1 MPDIVLVP
9 FAAALA
15 ATVAGA
21 ARADR
26 EWPDWS
32 ALLAILAYTAALA
45 IYVATW
51 RDAEI
56 RTATVV
62 LGAAF
67 GAFLMATIPLLAY
80 YGIGR
85 TLAGHRFV
93 LALVWLASV
102 VPLGYYLLIA
112 VLLTADIVSCPPDAY
127 ECPI

>member
-1 MPDIVLVP
+1 MLDLVLVP

-21 ARADR
+21 ARAER

-32 ALLAILAYTAALA
+32 ALLAILGYTIALA
-45 IYVATW
+45 LYVATW
-51 RDAEI
+51 RDPEI

-62 LGAAF
+62 LGTAF
-67 GAFLMATIPLLAY
+67 GSFLIAAVPLLTY
-80 YGIGR
+80 YGLGR
-85 TLAGHRFV
+85 GLAGHRFV

-112 VLLTADIVSCPPDAY
+112 VLLTGDIVSCPPDAY
-127 ECPI
+127 ECPL